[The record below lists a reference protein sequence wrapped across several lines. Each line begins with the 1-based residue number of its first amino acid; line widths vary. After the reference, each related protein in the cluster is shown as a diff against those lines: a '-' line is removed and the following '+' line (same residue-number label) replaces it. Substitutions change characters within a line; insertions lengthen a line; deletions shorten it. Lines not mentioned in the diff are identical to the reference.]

1 MTGSAGDGS
10 AYKFTSSG
18 TFRRDIDHRV
28 NELLADKRLVRRAYW
43 LLWAKAFLVLLWV
56 AVSYGVLVFVAGDA
70 VEALA
75 ASVSLG
81 FAAAGIGFTIMHD
94 ANHRAFAP
102 SRRVN
107 QLMALSLD
115 LIGGSSY
122 VWSAKHLAHHTYPN
136 MTDHDPD
143 IESLPFARFDPAQQR
158 RWWHGYQHL
167 YIWILYAFITIRW
180 QFATDFLFLRR
191 GRAGRSRLRRPNGA
205 ALATLL
211 AGKGLFCVWAFAI
224 PLLFHPVLAVLG
236 VFLVTSCVAS
246 LSLALV
252 FQLSHCVVETVFVDP
267 TEDATAR
274 SWQAHQVET
283 TVDFARENRLLRL
296 YVGGLNFQIE
306 HHLFSRLPHT
316 LYPRIA
322 PIVEA
327 AARAHGLS
335 YTCQP
340 TLRAALRSHA
350 RWLKQ
355 MGSAVPSHAPGRT
368 PSGDVAAEPG

>member
-10 AYKFTSSG
+10 AFKFTSSG

-56 AVSYGVLVFVAGDA
+56 AVSYGVLVFVAGDT

-75 ASVSLG
+75 TSVSLG
-81 FAAAGIGFTIMHD
+81 LATAGIGFTIMHD
-94 ANHRAFAP
+94 ANHGAFAP

-107 QLMALSLD
+107 RLMALSLD

-143 IESLPFARFDPAQQR
+143 IESLPFARLDPAQQR
-158 RWWHGYQHL
+158 RWWHRYQHL

-180 QFATDFLFLRR
+180 QFASDFHFLRR

-211 AGKGLFCVWAFAI
+211 GGKCLFVCWAFLI
-224 PLLFHPVLAVLG
+224 PLLFHSVLPVLAL
-236 VFLVTSCVAS
+236 FLVTSCVAS

-267 TEDATAR
+267 AQDATAR

-283 TVDFARENRLLRL
+283 TVDFAPDNRVLRL

-316 LYPRIA
+316 LYPQIA
-322 PIVEA
+322 PIVET
-327 AARAHGLS
+327 AARAHGLA

-340 TLRAALRSHA
+340 TLRAAMRSHTQ
-350 RWLKQ
+350 WLKQ
-355 MGSAVPSHAPGRT
+355 MGSTAPSPAR
-368 PSGDVAAEPG
+368 A

>member
-1 MTGSAGDGS
+1 MTGKTSDSSAF
-10 AYKFTSSG
+10 KFTSG
-18 TFRRDIDHRV
+18 GAFRRDVDRRV
-28 NELLADKRLVRRAYW
+28 NELLADERLVRRAYW
-43 LLWAKAFLVLLWV
+43 LLWGKAVLVLVWV
-56 AVSYGVLVFVAGDA
+56 AASYGLLVFVASGA
-70 VEALA
+70 VEALV

-94 ANHRAFAP
+94 ANHGAFAP
-102 SRRVN
+102 SRRAN

-143 IESLPFARFDPAQQR
+143 IESLPFARLDPAQQR
-158 RWWHGYQHL
+158 HWWHRYQHL
-167 YIWILYAFITIRW
+167 YIWILYAFITLRW
-180 QFATDFLFLRR
+180 QFVSDFQFLRR
-191 GRAGRSRLRRPNGA
+191 GRAGRSRVRRPDGA

-211 AGKGLFCVWAFAI
+211 AGKCVFLVWAFGI
-224 PLLFHPVLAVLG
+224 PLLFHSALPVLTL
-236 VFLVTSCVAS
+236 FLVTSFVAS

-267 TEDATAR
+267 THDATAR

-283 TVDFARENRLLRL
+283 TVDFAPHNRLLRL

-306 HHLFSRLPHT
+306 HHLYARLPHT

-322 PIVEA
+322 PIVET
-327 AARAHGLS
+327 AARAHGLP
-335 YTCQP
+335 YICQP
-340 TLRAALRSHA
+340 TLRAAMRSHTQ
-350 RWLKQ
+350 WLKQ
-355 MGSAVPSHAPGRT
+355 MGTTAPSPTPEIAPR
-368 PSGDVAAEPG
+368 PQVATEPG